1 MKARNAP
8 RIVRIGALELRF
20 HVDESDGAGDV
31 VMFEFVVPPK
41 ARVPVPHFHEACDE
55 IVYGLDGTMT
65 TTLDGEV
72 HEVRKGDVVFVPR
85 GKVHH
90 HANLHDD
97 TARAMIVIAPG
108 TIGRRYFEE
117 MAEAVSQPGPPDMAK
132 MQEIMRRHGLVPA

>member
-1 MKARNAP
+1 MKPSP

-20 HVDESDGAGDV
+20 HVDETDGTGDV
-31 VMFEFVVPPK
+31 VMFEFVVPEK

-55 IVYGLDGTMT
+55 IVYGLEGTMT
-65 TTLDGEV
+65 TTLDGV
-72 HEVRKGDVVFVPR
+72 AHEVRQGDVVFVPR

-90 HANLHDD
+90 HANLHDG

-117 MAEAVSQPGPPDMAK
+117 MAEIVSRPGPPDPAQMKAV
-132 MQEIMRRHGLVPA
+132 MLRHGLVPA

>member
-1 MKARNAP
+1 MEPQP

-20 HVDESDGAGDV
+20 HVDETDGAGDV
-31 VMFEFVVPPK
+31 VMFEFVVPEK

-55 IVYGLDGTMT
+55 IVYGLEGTMT
-65 TTLDGEV
+65 TTLDGV
-72 HEVRKGDVVFVPR
+72 AHEVRKGDVVFVPR

-90 HANLHDD
+90 HANLHEG

-117 MAEAVSQPGPPDMAK
+117 MAELVSRPGPPDVVQMK
-132 MQEIMRRHGLVPA
+132 TVMLRHGLVPA

>member
-1 MKARNAP
+1 MEPQP

-20 HVDESDGAGDV
+20 HVDETDGAGDV
-31 VMFEFVVPPK
+31 VMFEFVVPEK

-55 IVYGLDGTMT
+55 IVYGLEGTMT
-65 TTLDGEV
+65 TTLDGV
-72 HEVRKGDVVFVPR
+72 AHEVRKGEVVFVPR

-90 HANLHDD
+90 HANLHEG

-117 MAEAVSQPGPPDMAK
+117 MAELVSRPGPPDVAQMKAV
-132 MQEIMRRHGLVPA
+132 MLRHGLVPA

>member
-1 MKARNAP
+1 METQTTP
-8 RIVRIGALELRF
+8 RIVRIGGMELRF
-20 HVDESDGAGDV
+20 RVDETDGQGAV
-31 VMFEFVVPPK
+31 VMFDFIVQPK
-41 ARVPVPHFHEACDE
+41 ARVPAPHFHEAADE
-55 IVYGLDGTMT
+55 IVYGLEGTLT
-65 TTLDGEV
+65 TTLDGKV

-117 MAEAVSQPGPPDMAK
+117 VAEVVSVPGPPDLGRLK
-132 MQEIMRRHGLVPA
+132 EIMLRHGLVPA

>member
-1 MKARNAP
+1 MDGQPAP

-31 VMFEFVVPPK
+31 VMFEFIVPPK

-55 IVYGLDGTMT
+55 IVHGLEGTMT
-65 TTLDGEV
+65 TTLDGRV

-90 HANLHDD
+90 HANLHED
-97 TARAMIVIAPG
+97 TAKAMIVIAPG

-117 MAEAVSQPGPPDMAK
+117 MAEVVSQPGPPDMAR
-132 MQEIMRRHGLVPA
+132 MQDIMRRHGLVPA

>member
-1 MKARNAP
+1 METIGPA

-20 HVDESDGAGDV
+20 HVDETDGAGDV
-31 VMFEFVVPPK
+31 VMFEFIIPPK
-41 ARVPVPHFHEACDE
+41 ARVPVPHFHESCDE
-55 IVYGLDGTMT
+55 IVHGLGGTTT
-65 TTLDGEV
+65 TTLDGRV
-72 HEVRKGDVVFVPR
+72 HEIHKVDVLVVPR

-97 TARAMIVIAPG
+97 TARSMIVIAPG

-117 MAEAVSQPGPPDMAK
+117 MAEAVSQPGPPDMAR

>member
-1 MKARNAP
+1 METQTTP
-8 RIVRIGALELRF
+8 RIVHIGGMELRF
-20 HVDESDGAGDV
+20 HVDETDGHGAV
-31 VMFEFVVPPK
+31 VMFDFIVHPK
-41 ARVPVPHFHEACDE
+41 ARVPAPHFHEAADE
-55 IVYGLDGTMT
+55 IVYGLEGTLT
-65 TTLDGEV
+65 TTLDGKV

-117 MAEAVSQPGPPDMAK
+117 VAEVVSVPGPPDLGRLH
-132 MQEIMRRHGLVPA
+132 EIMLRHGLVPA

>member
-1 MKARNAP
+1 MEVQTAP

-20 HVDESDGAGDV
+20 HVDETDGAGDV
-31 VMFEFVVPPK
+31 VMFEFIVPPK
-41 ARVPVPHFHEACDE
+41 ARVPVPHFHESCDE
-55 IVYGLDGTMT
+55 IVHGLDGTMT
-65 TTLDGEV
+65 TTLDGRA

-90 HANLHDD
+90 HANLHED

-117 MAEAVSQPGPPDMAK
+117 MAEAVSQPGPPDMTR
-132 MQEIMRRHGLVPA
+132 MQDIMRRHGLVPA

>member
-1 MKARNAP
+1 MDAARP
-8 RIVRIGALELRF
+8 HRIVRIGALELRF
-20 HVDESDGAGDV
+20 HVDETDGAGDV
-31 VMFEFVVPPK
+31 VMFEFTVPPK

-65 TTLDGEV
+65 TTLDGRV

-97 TARAMIVIAPG
+97 TAKAMIVIAPG

-117 MAEAVSQPGPPDMAK
+117 MAEVVSQPGPPDMAR
-132 MQEIMRRHGLVPA
+132 MQDIMRRHGLVPA